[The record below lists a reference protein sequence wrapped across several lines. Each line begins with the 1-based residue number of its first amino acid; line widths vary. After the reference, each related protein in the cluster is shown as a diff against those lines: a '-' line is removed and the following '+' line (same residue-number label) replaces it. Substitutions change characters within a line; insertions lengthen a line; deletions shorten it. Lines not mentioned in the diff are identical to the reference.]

1 MPPSTI
7 PSTSSATS
15 SPGRRFGSSDQRR
28 WRNGAAQPTRH
39 DDSPRS
45 CISARTLNL
54 TVPVGHIPVGVDVIN
69 PVRRLLKPKSLT
81 IVGSQSPEHN
91 WKRQLEIGFGDFE
104 HPAAFLFAFSA
115 TFEIYRG
122 LSDLS
127 APNSARGSG
136 QLDRHNGR
144 RAHLRSPRRKNGPNR
159 TEKQGEI
166 WAVTFGTNW

>member
-1 MPPSTI
+1 M
-7 PSTSSATS
+7 SAC
-15 SPGRRFGSSDQRR
+15 
-28 WRNGAAQPTRH
+28 
-39 DDSPRS
+39 RS
-45 CISARTLNL
+45 FDRSGTFR
-54 TVPVGHIPVGVDVIN
+54 VGVDVIN

-159 TEKQGEI
+159 TEKQRERQGGMTPQTAAEGAFKRVEEI
-166 WAVTFGTNW
+166 FAKYPIA